1 MLDLLGEAAEW
12 TKSHGHENWPE
23 RFPRSLIAGAVDR
36 REVYMVEES
45 RADIAT
51 LTLQWNDPRFWGDAD
66 DADAGYVHRL
76 AVRRARAG
84 RGMGYRLLAW
94 ADEQVL
100 LRGRAWLRL
109 DVVTGN
115 RPLRGYY
122 EAAGFV
128 HVRDVPGEFA
138 MRDGT
143 RRNWQASLYQR
154 ACDSPKT

>member
-1 MLDLLGEAAEW
+1 VLDLLAEAAEW
-12 TKSHGHENWPE
+12 MQSRGYENWPV

-36 REVYMVEES
+36 RELYMVEEKG
-45 RADIAT
+45 DTVAT
-51 LTLQWNDPRFWGDAD
+51 LTLQWSDPRFWGDA

-84 RGMGYRLLAW
+84 SGMGHRLLEW
-94 ADEQVL
+94 ADEQVRA
-100 LRGRAWLRL
+100 RGRGWSRL

-115 RPLRGYY
+115 RPLRAYY

-128 HVRDVPGEFA
+128 HVRDIEGQFA

-143 RRNWQASLYQR
+143 RRSWQTSLYER
-154 ACDSPKT
+154 ACGSPKT